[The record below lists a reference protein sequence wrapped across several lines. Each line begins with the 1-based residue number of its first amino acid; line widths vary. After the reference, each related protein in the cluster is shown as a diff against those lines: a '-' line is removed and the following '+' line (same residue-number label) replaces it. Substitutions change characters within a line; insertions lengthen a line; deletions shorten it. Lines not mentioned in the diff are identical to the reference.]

1 MILFDPIGP
10 KLPKPLGSHTKT
22 ELDNN
27 LLVIGG
33 ISILEP
39 QSAIYSF
46 GCSQGNCIWTTLSQ
60 KLSAPRYSAIAMVIA
75 MSMAMAMAMSM
86 ALTLAMDMT
95 MFMAMARLW
104 S

>member
-1 MILFDPIGP
+1 M
-10 KLPKPLGSHTKT
+10 PKPLGSHTKT

-60 KLSAPRYSAIAMVIA
+60 KLSAPRYSAIAMVIPKGQLISECLFEKIVWTKIPTKNLIDSA
-75 MSMAMAMAMSM
+75 QQ
-86 ALTLAMDMT
+86 
-95 MFMAMARLW
+95 RLLLQG
-104 S
+104 

>member
-1 MILFDPIGP
+1 MKIVQIFIHLILFDPIGP

-60 KLSAPRYSAIAMVIA
+60 KLSAPRYSAIAMVIPSSLTNCGSRN
-75 MSMAMAMAMSM
+75 MSGCKEI
-86 ALTLAMDMT
+86 D
-95 MFMAMARLW
+95 
-104 S
+104 

>member
-1 MILFDPIGP
+1 MKIVQILIHLIFFDPIEP

-39 QSAIYSF
+39 QSSIYSL

-60 KLSAPRYSAIAMVIA
+60 RLSAPRYSAIAMVIP
-75 MSMAMAMAMSM
+75 SS
-86 ALTLAMDMT
+86 LTNC
-95 MFMAMARLW
+95 ARQKI
-104 S
+104 SGCKEIE